1 MTRIGMEATSLGRV
15 SPPDGIGEC
24 LVFRSEKTEVKS
36 RKMPYILI
44 SKNGTPGENRGLG
57 TRGWFQYAK
66 KKQFAR
72 LSNKTNN
79 SPYIF

>member
-1 MTRIGMEATSLGRV
+1 MEATSLGRV

-44 SKNGTPGENRGLG
+44 SKNGTPGENKGIG
-57 TRGWFQYAK
+57 TRGWLQSAE
-66 KKQFAR
+66 KKQSAR
-72 LSNKTNN
+72 LSNKTND
-79 SPYIF
+79 SPHIF